1 MLKKLDKSVILIPTI
16 LVLLIGLLITI
27 FPEAST
33 HVIETLRNILGNEF
47 GWYYLMFGLAIFGVV
62 LYMAFSKIGK
72 IKLGKDN
79 DKPINLFAWSAMIF
93 TSTMA
98 ADILFFAFHEWTY
111 YFNSNFLERSVTTDS
126 QRVLWSS
133 SYSLFH
139 WGMIPWSF
147 YLVLAAIY
155 GYMFFK
161 SGRRDKQKL
170 SEACRPLLGKHSDRA
185 AGKTINI
192 IAIVSLIAGTSTT
205 FSVTSPLMTG
215 IVSKILNIPYSDF
228 IAVLILIII
237 AGIYTAAVL
246 TKKGIENVAKI
257 TTILYSFLIALFF
270 VLGNRRF
277 IIETG
282 LQGIGNMLQNFFSM
296 STWTDPLRASNGGG
310 TASGFPQDWTIFYWA
325 YWIAWAVATPFFIAR
340 ISKGRTIKQV
350 LIGGGIAG
358 LLGTFASF
366 IVLGGFGMHLQ
377 TTGGFDAI
385 AMMNEGASAAEMII
399 AMIGTMNGSTA
410 ILILLLVVMFVLYAS
425 TFDAITLVM
434 SSFSYKKLDIDEN
447 PAKQVKLYW
456 VAVFIILPIA
466 LVFLDSTTQLLMS
479 LAIIGA
485 FPMTIIITLAIIS
498 FFKELKQKKVIDDER
513 QQSHS

>member
-1 MLKKLDKSVILIPTI
+1 MIKKLDKSVVLVPTI
-16 LVLLIGLLITI
+16 LVLIIGLLITL
-27 FPEAST
+27 FPKAST
-33 HVIETLRNILGNEF
+33 TAIETLRNILGNEF
-47 GWYYLMFGLAIFGVV
+47 GWYYLVFGLAILGVMF
-62 LYMAFSKIGK
+62 YMAFSKIGK

-79 DKPINLFAWSAMIF
+79 DKPLNLFAWGSMIF
-93 TSTMA
+93 TATMA
-98 ADILFFAFHEWTY
+98 ADILFYAFHEWTY
-111 YFNSNFLERSVTTDS
+111 YFNSGFLEQSATTDS

-139 WGMIPWSF
+139 WGLIPWSF

-170 SEACRPLLGKHSDRA
+170 SEACRPLLGKHSDKA
-185 AGKTINI
+185 SGKAINI

-205 FSVTSPLMTG
+205 FSVTAPLMTG
-215 IVSKILNIPYSDF
+215 IISKLFNIPYSDF
-228 IAVLILIII
+228 TAVLLLVII
-237 AGIYTAAVL
+237 AGMYAASVL
-246 TKKGIENVAKI
+246 TKSGIEKVAKA
-257 TTILYSFLIALFF
+257 TTILFSFLIALFF
-270 VLGNRRF
+270 VSGNGRF

-282 LQGIGNMLQNFFSM
+282 LQGLGNMLQNFFVM
-296 STWTDPLRASNGGG
+296 STWTDPLRTSNGGG
-310 TASGFPQDWTIFYWA
+310 TATGFPQDWTIFYWA

-350 LIGGGIAG
+350 LVGGGIAG

-377 TTGGFDAI
+377 TSGTFDAV

-399 AMIGTMNGSTA
+399 AMIGTMRGSTA
-410 ILILLLVVMFVLYAS
+410 ILILLLVVMLGLYAS
-425 TFDAITLVM
+425 TFDSITLVM
-434 SSFSYKKLDIDEN
+434 SAFSYKKLDIDEN
-447 PAKQVKLYW
+447 PAKKVKLYW
-456 VAVFIILPIA
+456 VVVFIILPIA

-485 FPMTIIITLAIIS
+485 FPMTIIMTLVIVS

-513 QQSHS
+513 Q

>member
-1 MLKKLDKSVILIPTI
+1 MIKKLDKSVILVPTSLI
-16 LVLLIGLLITI
+16 LIIGLLITI

-33 HVIETLRNILGNEF
+33 QVIETLRNILGNEF
-47 GWYYLMFGLAIFGVV
+47 GWYYLMFGLAILGVM

-79 DKPINLFAWSAMIF
+79 DKPISLFAWGAMIF
-93 TSTMA
+93 TATMA
-98 ADILFFAFHEWTY
+98 ADILFYAFHEWTY
-111 YFNSNFLERSVTTDS
+111 YFNSIVVEQSATTDS

-139 WGMIPWSF
+139 WGIIPWSF

-155 GYMFFK
+155 GFMFFK

-170 SEACRPLLGKHSDRA
+170 SEACRPLLGEHSDRSV
-185 AGKTINI
+185 GKVINI

-205 FSVTSPLMTG
+205 FSITAPLMTG
-215 IVSKILNIPYSDF
+215 IVSKLFNIPYSDF
-228 IAVLILIII
+228 IAVLLLVII
-237 AGIYTAAVL
+237 AGIYAASVL
-246 TKKGIENVAKI
+246 TKTGIEKVAKT
-257 TTILYSFLIALFF
+257 TTILFSFLIALFF
-270 VLGNRRF
+270 VSGNTRF

-282 LQGIGNMLQNFFSM
+282 LQGFGNMLQNFFLM

-310 TASGFPQDWTIFYWA
+310 TTTGFPQDWTIFYWA

-366 IVLGGFGMHLQ
+366 VVLGGFGMHLQ

-385 AMMNEGASAAEMII
+385 AMLNEGSSAAEMII
-399 AMIGTMNGSTA
+399 AMIDTMNGSTA
-410 ILILLLVVMFVLYAS
+410 ILILLLVVMLGLYAS
-425 TFDAITLVM
+425 TFDSITLVM
-434 SSFSYKKLDIDEN
+434 SAFSYNKLDIDEN
-447 PAKQVKLYW
+447 PSKTVKLYW
-456 VAVFIILPIA
+456 VVMFIILPIA
-466 LVFLDSTTQLLMS
+466 LVFLETTTQLLMS

-485 FPMTIIITLAIIS
+485 FPMTIIMTLAIIS
-498 FFKELKQKKVIDDER
+498 FFKEVKQKQVIDNER
-513 QQSHS
+513 Q

>member
-1 MLKKLDKSVILIPTI
+1 MIKKLDKSVAFVPTI
-16 LVLLIGLLITI
+16 LVLIIGLLITF
-27 FPEAST
+27 FPAAST
-33 HVIETLRNILGNEF
+33 TVIETLRNILGNEF
-47 GWYYLMFGLAIFGVV
+47 GWYYLMFGLAILGVM

-72 IKLGKDN
+72 IKLGKDD
-79 DKPINLFAWSAMIF
+79 DKPINLFAWGAMIF
-93 TSTMA
+93 TATMA
-98 ADILFFAFHEWTY
+98 ADILFYAFHEWTY
-111 YFNSNFLERSVTTDS
+111 YFNSSFLEQSVTTDS

-139 WGMIPWSF
+139 WGLIPWSF
-147 YLVLAAIY
+147 YLVLAVIY
-155 GYMFFK
+155 AFIFFK

-192 IAIVSLIAGTSTT
+192 VAIVSLIAGTSTT
-205 FSVTSPLMTG
+205 FSITAPLMTG
-215 IVSKILNIPYSDF
+215 IVLKLFNIPYSDF
-228 IAVLILIII
+228 IPILLLVII
-237 AGIYTAAVL
+237 AGMYAASVL

-270 VLGNRRF
+270 VLGDSRF

-282 LQGIGNMLQNFFSM
+282 LQGVGNMLQNFFAM

-310 TASGFPQDWTIFYWA
+310 TATGFPQDWTIFYWA

-385 AMMNEGASAAEMII
+385 AMMNEGASVAEMII

-410 ILILLLVVMFVLYAS
+410 ILILLLVVMLGLYAS
-425 TFDAITLVM
+425 TFDSITLVM
-434 SSFSYKKLDIDEN
+434 SAFSYKKLDIDKN
-447 PAKQVKLYW
+447 PAKRVKVYW
-456 VAVFIILPIA
+456 VVVFIILPIA
-466 LVFLDSTTQLLMS
+466 LVFLETTTQLLMS

-485 FPMTIIITLAIIS
+485 FPMTIIMTLVIIS
-498 FFKELKQKKVIDDER
+498 FFKELKQKKVLKNEK
-513 QQSHS
+513 QL

>member
-1 MLKKLDKSVILIPTI
+1 MLKKLDKTVILVPTI
-16 LVLLIGLLITI
+16 LVLVIGLLITI

-33 HVIETLRNILGNEF
+33 HVIETLRNLLGNEF
-47 GWYYLMFGLAIFGVV
+47 GWYYLVFGLAIFGIM

-79 DKPINLFAWSAMIF
+79 DKPINLFAWGAMIF

-111 YFNSNFLERSVTTDS
+111 YFNSGFLEQSVTTNS

-147 YLVLAAIY
+147 YLILAAIY

-170 SEACRPLLGKHSDRA
+170 SEACRPLLGKHSDRT

-205 FSVTSPLMTG
+205 FSVTAPLMTG
-215 IVSKILNIPYSDF
+215 IISKIFSIPYSDF
-228 IAVLILIII
+228 TAVLILIVI
-237 AGIYTAAVL
+237 AGIYAAAVL
-246 TKKGIENVAKI
+246 TKKGIETVAKT
-257 TTILYSFLIALFF
+257 TTILFSFLIALFF
-270 VLGNRRF
+270 VLGNGRF

-282 LQGIGNMLQNFFSM
+282 LQGLGNMLQNFISM

-310 TASGFPQDWTIFYWA
+310 TVAGFPQDWTIFYWA
-325 YWIAWAVATPFFIAR
+325 YWIAWAVATPFFIAK

-350 LIGGGIAG
+350 LVGGGIAG
-358 LLGTFASF
+358 LLGTFSSF

-377 TTGGFDAI
+377 TSGVFDAV
-385 AMMNEGASAAEMII
+385 AMMNEGASATEMII

-410 ILILLLVVMFVLYAS
+410 ILILLLVVMIALYAS

-434 SSFSYKKLDIDEN
+434 SAFSYKKLDIDEN
-447 PAKQVKLYW
+447 PAKRVKLYW
-456 VAVFIILPIA
+456 VVVFIILPIA

-485 FPMTIIITLAIIS
+485 FPMTIIMTLVIIS
-498 FFKELKQKKVIDDER
+498 FFKELKQKKVIKNEK
-513 QQSHS
+513 QH

>member
-1 MLKKLDKSVILIPTI
+1 MIKKLDKSVVLVPTV
-16 LVLLIGLLITI
+16 LVLIIGLLITI

-33 HVIETLRNILGNEF
+33 QVIETLRNLLGNEF
-47 GWYYLMFGLAIFGVV
+47 GWYYLVFGIAIFGVMF
-62 LYMAFSKIGK
+62 YMAFSKIGK
-72 IKLGKDN
+72 IKLGKDS
-79 DKPINLFAWSAMIF
+79 DKPLNLFAWGAMIF
-93 TSTMA
+93 TATMA
-98 ADILFFAFHEWTY
+98 ADILFYAFHEWTY
-111 YFNSNFLERSVTTDS
+111 YFNSGFLEQSVTTDS

-185 AGKTINI
+185 TGKSINI

-205 FSVTSPLMTG
+205 FSITAPLMTG
-215 IVSKILNIPYSDF
+215 IISKLFNIPYSDF
-228 IAVLILIII
+228 TAVLLLIVI
-237 AGIYTAAVL
+237 AAMYATSVL
-246 TKKGIENVAKI
+246 TKNGIEKVAKA
-257 TTILYSFLIALFF
+257 TTILFSFLIALFF
-270 VLGNRRF
+270 VSGNCRF

-282 LQGIGNMLQNFFSM
+282 LQGLGNMLQNFLLM
-296 STWTDPLRASNGGG
+296 STWADPLRASNGGG
-310 TASGFPQDWTIFYWA
+310 TATGFTQDWTIFYWS

-358 LLGTFASF
+358 LLGTFSSF

-377 TTGGFDAI
+377 TSGTFDAI

-399 AMIGTMNGSTA
+399 AMISTMNGSTA
-410 ILILLLVVMFVLYAS
+410 ILILLLVVMLGLYAS
-425 TFDAITLVM
+425 TFDSITLVM
-434 SSFSYKKLDIDEN
+434 SAFSYKRLDIDEN
-447 PAKQVKLYW
+447 PAKRVKLYW
-456 VAVFIILPIA
+456 VVVFIILPIA

-485 FPMTIIITLAIIS
+485 FPMTIIMTLVIIS
-498 FFKELKQKKVIDDER
+498 FFKELKQKKVIKNEK
-513 QQSHS
+513 Q

>member
-1 MLKKLDKSVILIPTI
+1 MIKKLDKSVAFVPTI
-16 LVLLIGLLITI
+16 LVLIIGLLITL
-27 FPEAST
+27 FPAAST
-33 HVIETLRNILGNEF
+33 TVIETLRNILGNEF
-47 GWYYLMFGLAIFGVV
+47 GWYYLMFGLAILGVM

-72 IKLGKDN
+72 IKLGKDD
-79 DKPINLFAWSAMIF
+79 DKPINLFAWGAMIF
-93 TSTMA
+93 TATMA
-98 ADILFFAFHEWTY
+98 ADILFYAFHEWTY
-111 YFNSNFLERSVTTDS
+111 YFNSSFLEQSVTTDS

-139 WGMIPWSF
+139 WGLIPWSF
-147 YLVLAAIY
+147 YLVLAVIY
-155 GYMFFK
+155 AFIFFK

-192 IAIVSLIAGTSTT
+192 VAIVSLIAGTSTT
-205 FSVTSPLMTG
+205 FSITTPLMTG
-215 IVSKILNIPYSDF
+215 IVLKLFNIPYSDF
-228 IAVLILIII
+228 IPILLLVII
-237 AGIYTAAVL
+237 AGMYAASVL

-270 VLGNRRF
+270 VLGDSRF

-282 LQGIGNMLQNFFSM
+282 LQGVGNMLQNFFAM

-310 TASGFPQDWTIFYWA
+310 TATGFPQDWTIFYWA

-385 AMMNEGASAAEMII
+385 AMMNEGASVAEMII

-410 ILILLLVVMFVLYAS
+410 ILILLLVVMLGLYAS
-425 TFDAITLVM
+425 TFDSITLVM
-434 SSFSYKKLDIDEN
+434 SAFSYKKLDIDKN
-447 PAKQVKLYW
+447 PAKRVKVYW
-456 VAVFIILPIA
+456 VVVFIILPIA
-466 LVFLDSTTQLLMS
+466 LVFLETTTQLLMS

-485 FPMTIIITLAIIS
+485 FPMTIIMTLVIIS
-498 FFKELKQKKVIDDER
+498 FFKELKQKKVLKNEK
-513 QQSHS
+513 QL

>member
-1 MLKKLDKSVILIPTI
+1 M
-16 LVLLIGLLITI
+16 LITL
-27 FPEAST
+27 FPAAST
-33 HVIETLRNILGNEF
+33 TAIETLRDILGNKF
-47 GWYYLMFGLAIFGVV
+47 GWYYLMFGLAILGIL

-79 DKPINLFAWSAMIF
+79 DKPISLFAWGTMIF
-93 TSTMA
+93 TATMA
-98 ADILFFAFHEWTY
+98 GDILFYAFHEWTY
-111 YFNSNFLERSVTTDS
+111 YFNSSFLEQSVTTDS

-139 WGMIPWSF
+139 WGLIPWSF

-155 GYMFFK
+155 SFMFFK

-170 SEACRPLLGKHSDRA
+170 SEACRPLLGKHSDKA
-185 AGKTINI
+185 SGKAINI

-205 FSVTSPLMTG
+205 FSITAPLMTG
-215 IVSKILNIPYSDF
+215 IVSKLFNIPYSDL
-228 IAVLILIII
+228 IAVLLLIII
-237 AGIYTAAVL
+237 AGIYAAAVL
-246 TKKGIENVAKI
+246 TKKGIENVAKL

-270 VLGNRRF
+270 VLGNGRF

-282 LQGIGNMLQNFFSM
+282 LQGLGNMLQNFFSM
-296 STWTDPLRASNGGG
+296 ATWTDPLRTSNGGG
-310 TASGFPQDWTIFYWA
+310 TATGFPQDWTIFYWA
-325 YWIAWAVATPFFIAR
+325 YWIAWSVATPFFIAK

-350 LIGGGIAG
+350 LVGGGIAG

-366 IVLGGFGMHLQ
+366 IVLGGFGMNLQ
-377 TTGGFDAI
+377 TSGVFDAI
-385 AMMNEGASAAEMII
+385 GIMNEGASAAEMII
-399 AMIGTMNGSTA
+399 AMIGTLNSSTL
-410 ILILLLVVMFVLYAS
+410 ILILLLVVMIGLYAS

-447 PAKQVKLYW
+447 PSKKVKVYW
-456 VAVFIILPIA
+456 AAIFIILPIA
-466 LVFLDSTTQLLMS
+466 LVFLETTTQLLMS

-485 FPMTIIITLAIIS
+485 FPMTIITTLAIIS

-513 QQSHS
+513 Q

>member
-1 MLKKLDKSVILIPTI
+1 MIKKLDKSVAFVPTI
-16 LVLLIGLLITI
+16 LVLIIGLLITL
-27 FPEAST
+27 FPVAST
-33 HVIETLRNILGNEF
+33 TVIETLRNILGNKF
-47 GWYYLMFGLAIFGVV
+47 GWYYLMFGLAILGVMI
-62 LYMAFSKIGK
+62 YMAFSKIGK

-79 DKPINLFAWSAMIF
+79 DKPISLFAWGTMIF
-93 TSTMA
+93 TATMA
-98 ADILFFAFHEWTY
+98 ADILFYAFHEWTY
-111 YFNSNFLERSVTTDS
+111 YFNSSFLEQSVTTDS

-139 WGMIPWSF
+139 WGLIPWSF

-155 GYMFFK
+155 SFMFFK

-170 SEACRPLLGKHSDRA
+170 SEACRPLLGKHSDKA
-185 AGKTINI
+185 SGKVINI

-205 FSVTSPLMTG
+205 FSITAPLMTG
-215 IVSKILNIPYSDF
+215 IVSKLFNIPYSDF
-228 IAVLILIII
+228 IAILLLVII
-237 AGIYTAAVL
+237 AGMYAASVL

-257 TTILYSFLIALFF
+257 TTILFSFLISLFF
-270 VLGNRRF
+270 ILGDSRF

-282 LQGIGNMLQNFFSM
+282 LQGLGNMLQNFFAM

-310 TASGFPQDWTIFYWA
+310 TATGFPQDWTIFYWA

-366 IVLGGFGMHLQ
+366 IVLGGFGMNLQ
-377 TTGGFDAI
+377 TSGAFDAI
-385 AMMNEGASAAEMII
+385 GMMNEGATAAEMII

-410 ILILLLVVMFVLYAS
+410 ILILLLVVMLGLYAS
-425 TFDAITLVM
+425 TFDSITLVM
-434 SSFSYKKLDIDEN
+434 SAFSYKKLDIDEN
-447 PAKQVKLYW
+447 PAKRVKVYW
-456 VAVFIILPIA
+456 VVVFIILPIA
-466 LVFLDSTTQLLMS
+466 LVFLETTTQLLMS

-485 FPMTIIITLAIIS
+485 FPMTIIMTLVIIS
-498 FFKELKQKKVIDDER
+498 FFKELKQKKVLKNEK
-513 QQSHS
+513 QL

>member
-1 MLKKLDKSVILIPTI
+1 MIKKLDKSVVLVPTI
-16 LVLLIGLLITI
+16 LVLIIGLLITL
-27 FPEAST
+27 FPAAST
-33 HVIETLRNILGNEF
+33 TVIETLRNLLGNEF
-47 GWYYLMFGLAIFGVV
+47 GWYYLTFGLAILGVMF
-62 LYMAFSKIGK
+62 YMAFSKIGK
-72 IKLGKDN
+72 IKLGKDD
-79 DKPINLFAWSAMIF
+79 DKPVNLFAWGAMIF
-93 TSTMA
+93 TATMA
-98 ADILFFAFHEWTY
+98 ADILFYAFHEWTY
-111 YFNSNFLERSVTTDS
+111 YFNSSFLEQSPTTDS
-126 QRVLWSS
+126 QKVLWSS

-139 WGMIPWSF
+139 WGLIPWSF

-155 GYMFFK
+155 GFMFFK

-170 SEACRPLLGKHSDRA
+170 SEACRPLLGKHSDRV

-192 IAIVSLIAGTSTT
+192 VAIVSLIAGTSTT
-205 FSVTSPLMTG
+205 FSITAPLMTG
-215 IVSKILNIPYSDF
+215 IILKLFNIPYSD
-228 IAVLILIII
+228 IIPVLLLVII
-237 AGIYTAAVL
+237 AGMYAASVL

-270 VLGNRRF
+270 VLGDSRF

-282 LQGIGNMLQNFFSM
+282 LQGLGNMLQNFFAM

-310 TASGFPQDWTIFYWA
+310 TATGFPQDWTIFYWA

-399 AMIGTMNGSTA
+399 AMIGAMNGSTA
-410 ILILLLVVMFVLYAS
+410 ILILLLVVMLGLYAS
-425 TFDAITLVM
+425 TFDSITLVM
-434 SSFSYKKLDIDEN
+434 SAFSYKKLDIDEN
-447 PAKQVKLYW
+447 PAKRVKVYW
-456 VAVFIILPIA
+456 VVVFIILPIA
-466 LVFLDSTTQLLMS
+466 LVFLETTTQLLMS

-485 FPMTIIITLAIIS
+485 FPMTIIMTLTIIS
-498 FFKELKQKKVIDDER
+498 FFKELKQKKVLKNEK
-513 QQSHS
+513 QQ

>member
-1 MLKKLDKSVILIPTI
+1 MIKKLDKSVVLVPTI
-16 LVLLIGLLITI
+16 LVLIIGLLITI
-27 FPEAST
+27 FPTAST
-33 HVIETLRNILGNEF
+33 TAIETLRNILGNGF
-47 GWYYLMFGLAIFGVV
+47 GWYYLVFGLVIFGIMI
-62 LYMAFSKIGK
+62 YMAFSKIGK
-72 IKLGKDN
+72 IKLGNDN
-79 DKPINLFAWSAMIF
+79 DKPLNLFAWGAMIF
-93 TSTMA
+93 TATMA
-98 ADILFFAFHEWTY
+98 ADILFYAFHEWTY
-111 YFNSNFLERSVTTDS
+111 YFNSGFLEQSVTTDS

-185 AGKTINI
+185 SGKAINI

-205 FSVTSPLMTG
+205 FSVTAPLMTG
-215 IVSKILNIPYSDF
+215 IISKLFNIPYSDF
-228 IAVLILIII
+228 TAVLLLVII
-237 AGIYTAAVL
+237 AGMYAASVL
-246 TKKGIENVAKI
+246 TKNGIEKVAKI
-257 TTILYSFLIALFF
+257 TTILFSFLIALFF
-270 VLGNRRF
+270 VSGNARF

-282 LQGIGNMLQNFFSM
+282 LQGLGNMLQNFFLM
-296 STWTDPLRASNGGG
+296 STWTDPLRVSNGGG
-310 TASGFPQDWTIFYWA
+310 TATGFPQDWTIFYWA

-350 LIGGGIAG
+350 LVGGGIAG

-377 TTGGFDAI
+377 TSGTFDAV

-399 AMIGTMNGSTA
+399 AMISTMNGSTA
-410 ILILLLVVMFVLYAS
+410 ILVLLLVVMLGLYAS
-425 TFDAITLVM
+425 TFDSITLVM
-434 SSFSYKKLDIDEN
+434 SAFSYKKLDIDEN
-447 PAKQVKLYW
+447 PSKQVKLYW
-456 VAVFIILPIA
+456 VVVFIILPIA
-466 LVFLDSTTQLLMS
+466 LVFLESTTQLLMS

-485 FPMTIIITLAIIS
+485 FPMTIIMALVIVS
-498 FFKELKQKKVIDDER
+498 FFKEIKQKKVIDDER
-513 QQSHS
+513 Q

>member
-1 MLKKLDKSVILIPTI
+1 MLKKLDKSVAIIPTSI
-16 LVLLIGLLITI
+16 VLLISLLITL
-27 FPEAST
+27 FPKEST
-33 HVIETLRNILGNEF
+33 QVISYLRNFLGNEF
-47 GWYYLMFGLAIFGVV
+47 GWYYLVFGLAIFGLV
-62 LYMAFSKIGK
+62 LFLALSKIGT
-72 IKLGKDN
+72 IRLGKST
-79 DKPINLFAWSAMIF
+79 DKPINLFSWGTMIF
-93 TSTMA
+93 TATMA
-98 ADILFFAFHEWTY
+98 ADILFYAFHEWTY
-111 YFNSNFLERSVTTDS
+111 YFNSGFLEQSVTTDS

-139 WGMIPWSF
+139 WGLIPWSF

-205 FSVTSPLMTG
+205 FSITAPLMTG
-215 IVSKILNIPYSDF
+215 IVSKLFNIPYSDF
-228 IAVLILIII
+228 TAVLLLIII
-237 AGIYTAAVL
+237 AGIYTVAVL
-246 TKKGIENVAKI
+246 TKKGIEKVAKI
-257 TTILYSFLIALFF
+257 TTILFSFLIALFF
-270 VLGNRRF
+270 VSGNGRF

-282 LQGIGNMLQNFFSM
+282 LQGLGNMLQNFFSM

-310 TASGFPQDWTIFYWA
+310 TATGFPQDWTIFYWA

-358 LLGTFASF
+358 LLGTFTSF

-377 TTGGFDAI
+377 TSGAFNAI

-410 ILILLLVVMFVLYAS
+410 ILILLLVVMLGLYAS

-434 SSFSYKKLDIDEN
+434 SAFSYKKLDIDDN
-447 PAKQVKLYW
+447 PAKKVKLYW
-456 VAVFIILPIA
+456 AIVFIILPIA
-466 LVFLDSTTQLLMS
+466 LVFLETTTQLLMS

-485 FPMTIIITLAIIS
+485 FPMTIIITLIVVS
-498 FFKELKQKKVIDDER
+498 FFKDIKKCKENNYEEL
-513 QQSHS
+513 

>member
-1 MLKKLDKSVILIPTI
+1 MIKKLDKSVAFVPTI
-16 LVLLIGLLITI
+16 LVLIIGLLITF
-27 FPEAST
+27 FPAAST
-33 HVIETLRNILGNEF
+33 TVIETLRNILGNEF
-47 GWYYLMFGLAIFGVV
+47 GWYYLMFGLAILGVM

-72 IKLGKDN
+72 IKLGKDD
-79 DKPINLFAWSAMIF
+79 DKPINLFAWGAMIF
-93 TSTMA
+93 TATMA
-98 ADILFFAFHEWTY
+98 ADILFYAFHEWTY
-111 YFNSNFLERSVTTDS
+111 YFNSSFLEQSVTTDS

-139 WGMIPWSF
+139 WGLIPWSF
-147 YLVLAAIY
+147 YLVLAVIY
-155 GYMFFK
+155 AFIFFK

-192 IAIVSLIAGTSTT
+192 VAIVSLIAGTSTT
-205 FSVTSPLMTG
+205 FSITTPLMTG
-215 IVSKILNIPYSDF
+215 IVLKLFNIPYSDF
-228 IAVLILIII
+228 IPILLLVII
-237 AGIYTAAVL
+237 AGMYAASVL

-270 VLGNRRF
+270 VLGDSRF

-282 LQGIGNMLQNFFSM
+282 LQGVGNMLQNFFAM

-310 TASGFPQDWTIFYWA
+310 TATGFPQDWTIFYWA

-366 IVLGGFGMHLQ
+366 IVLGGFGMRLQ
-377 TTGGFDAI
+377 TSGGFDAI
-385 AMMNEGASAAEMII
+385 AMMNEGASVAEMII

-410 ILILLLVVMFVLYAS
+410 ILILLLVVMLGLYAS
-425 TFDAITLVM
+425 TFDSITLVM
-434 SSFSYKKLDIDEN
+434 SAFSYKKLDIDKN
-447 PAKQVKLYW
+447 PAKRVKVYW
-456 VAVFIILPIA
+456 VVVFIILPIA
-466 LVFLDSTTQLLMS
+466 LVFLETTTQLLMS

-485 FPMTIIITLAIIS
+485 FPMTIIMTLVIIS
-498 FFKELKQKKVIDDER
+498 FFKELKQKKVIDNER
-513 QQSHS
+513 Q

>member
-1 MLKKLDKSVILIPTI
+1 MIKKLDKSVVFVPTI
-16 LVLLIGLLITI
+16 LVLIIGLLITL
-27 FPEAST
+27 FPAAST
-33 HVIETLRNILGNEF
+33 TVIETLRNILGNEF
-47 GWYYLMFGLAIFGVV
+47 GWYYLTFGLAILGVM

-72 IKLGKDN
+72 IKLGKDD
-79 DKPINLFAWSAMIF
+79 DKPVNLFAWGAMIF
-93 TSTMA
+93 TATMA
-98 ADILFFAFHEWTY
+98 ADILFYAFHEWTY
-111 YFNSNFLERSVTTDS
+111 YFNSVVVEQSATTDS

-139 WGMIPWSF
+139 WGLIPWSF

-155 GYMFFK
+155 AFIFFK

-185 AGKTINI
+185 AGKAINI
-192 IAIVSLIAGTSTT
+192 VAIVSLIAGTSTT
-205 FSVTSPLMTG
+205 FSITAPLMTG
-215 IVSKILNIPYSDF
+215 IVSKLFNIPYSDF
-228 IAVLILIII
+228 IAVLLLVII
-237 AGIYTAAVL
+237 AGMYAASVL

-257 TTILYSFLIALFF
+257 TTILFSFLISLFF
-270 VLGNRRF
+270 ILGDSRF

-282 LQGIGNMLQNFFSM
+282 LQGLGNMLQNFFAM

-310 TASGFPQDWTIFYWA
+310 TATGFPQDWTIFYWA

-410 ILILLLVVMFVLYAS
+410 ILILLLIVMLGLYAS
-425 TFDAITLVM
+425 TFDSITLVM
-434 SSFSYKKLDIDEN
+434 SAFSYKKLDIDEN
-447 PAKQVKLYW
+447 PAKRVKVYW
-456 VAVFIILPIA
+456 VVVFIILPIA
-466 LVFLDSTTQLLMS
+466 LVFLETTTQLLMS

-485 FPMTIIITLAIIS
+485 FPMTIIMTLVIIS
-498 FFKELKQKKVIDDER
+498 FFKEVKQKKVIDNER
-513 QQSHS
+513 Q